1 MTNLPDAERIPQM
14 SRKFEGQVKQR
25 NEQIAKAR
33 KERDKQIEKAKK
45 ERYEQIQKAKERFE
59 KATKERDEVI
69 TWLNKEIAKLEW
81 VVEVYERRYD
91 AEEKKLVMM
100 NRKKTAWNLRLTGG
114 RRRGRVWCGR

>member
-1 MTNLPDAERIPQM
+1 MSNLPDAERIPQM
-14 SRKFEGQVKQR
+14 SRNLEEQVKQR

-69 TWLNKEIAKLEW
+69 ACLNKEIAKLEW

-91 AEEKKLVMM
+91 AEEKKLVTM
-100 NRKKTAWNLRLTGG
+100 NRKKTVLEFALDWWETKG
-114 RRRGRVWCGR
+114 